1 MTHITTEYGQPTNL
15 ITCTK
20 QEFWTLKEF
29 LNSIGVEI
37 RMTSR
42 CGDEIT
48 FQAQNGYKDWVKL
61 HSSDDSVCQR
71 IDKMVSDGIQSN
83 RYMQ

>member
-15 ITCTK
+15 ITCTE
-20 QEFWTLKEF
+20 QEFWTLKDF

-37 RMTSR
+37 RMTSH

-48 FQAQNGYKDWVKL
+48 FQAQNGYKDWVEL